1 MLLPQ
6 LLSNELRRKTFPRS
20 RRPICSGSTI
30 DTVHLLVDDLEV
42 VATLRLVCVGR
53 SYDGHRRSRPL
64 ACINSVRR
72 SPTTAAMI
80 CGICV
85 QPASFVQTFYLKDL
99 GFEVGKWSQLHSQD
113 NIGVAEGLGVI
124 LGPDDRRASEFT
136 MFQHERTNIVGS
148 RAQRIGKNVR
158 AD

>member
-1 MLLPQ
+1 
-6 LLSNELRRKTFPRS
+6 
-20 RRPICSGSTI
+20 
-30 DTVHLLVDDLEV
+30 
-42 VATLRLVCVGR
+42 
-53 SYDGHRRSRPL
+53 
-64 ACINSVRR
+64 
-72 SPTTAAMI
+72 MI